1 MANETVPALPPITS
15 APETPQ
21 QGGGQIQ
28 IPNMPDIVVGPT
40 SKDIMIGGGALL
52 VLTIVFFIIR
62 MSFVNYLTGPSM
74 KRSPNNAGLAGWGL
88 FGGLFFGGALGCAA
102 LVSTTYMMM
111 PLIIALSALSLICF
125 VIAFVVASKK

>member
-1 MANETVPALPPITS
+1 MANETSPVLPPITS
-15 APETPQ
+15 TPEKPQ
-21 QGGGQIQ
+21 QGSSEIQ
-28 IPNMPDIVVGPT
+28 IPTDTVIVGPT

-52 VLTIVFFIIR
+52 LLTVVFFFIR

-74 KRSPNNAGLAGWGL
+74 KRSPNNAGMAGWGL

-102 LVSTTYMMM
+102 LISKTYMTM

-125 VIAFVVASKK
+125 VIALLVLQRIF